1 VRTHIPALAALVLL
15 GVACA
20 KSSESASADTGA
32 GAPAAT
38 DTGMAND
45 ADRAMGGS
53 GVPSGYT
60 AVTDR
65 PNAKITDAK
74 YTTNEGR
81 WEVQTGPAHV
91 IFAAKDTA
99 SGSYGASA
107 TFEQLEKPKHRE
119 GYGILF
125 GGRNLTN
132 PAQQRYGYFLVSG
145 TGEYLVKV
153 RDGDKTSSVI
163 DWTASPDVPK
173 EDASGKQTYKMT
185 VHVAQDTVHF
195 MVNGKLVGAVP
206 KSRVPTDGIAGLRI
220 NHNLHVAATPVVI
233 SK

>member
-1 VRTHIPALAALVLL
+1 
-15 GVACA
+15 
-20 KSSESASADTGA
+20 
-32 GAPAAT
+32 
-38 DTGMAND
+38 
-45 ADRAMGGS
+45 
-53 GVPSGYT
+53 
-60 AVTDR
+60 
-65 PNAKITDAK
+65 
-74 YTTNEGR
+74 
-81 WEVQTGPAHV
+81 
-91 IFAAKDTA
+91 
-99 SGSYGASA
+99 
-107 TFEQLEKPKHRE
+107 
-119 GYGILF
+119 
-125 GGRNLTN
+125 
-132 PAQQRYGYFLVSG
+132 VSG